1 MKIKLHTLILL
12 TFSFHTMGQSY
23 ADITGA
29 QRFSS
34 SRALDDFSNLKSN
47 VSENEKIDDIKG
59 SMYFN
64 TNFEESTVVFKGV
77 PLSEKTFL
85 RYNPYNDYIEIGKN
99 TSQKTAS
106 SILTKSENVEAQIG
120 SDFYKAFSLN
130 SKDKKELSYLVRI
143 FSDQNHTLYL
153 RMSKKFIDE
162 KPAPSGIGGFLPARF
177 EDKFKLFYSPAE
189 KSILTELKANKKSIV
204 KLFPEDQ
211 SRLKKY
217 MSENNIKLK
226 DYKDVLLVFEKFG
239 NKQ

>member
-1 MKIKLHTLILL
+1 MKIKLYTLILL

-23 ADITGA
+23 TDITGA

-34 SRALDDFSNLKSN
+34 SRVLDDFSNLKSN

-106 SILTKSENVEAQIG
+106 SILIKSENVEAQIG

>member
-1 MKIKLHTLILL
+1 MKIKLYTLILL
-12 TFSFHTMGQSY
+12 TFSFYTTGQSY

-47 VSENEKIDDIKG
+47 VSENEKIDEIKG

-64 TNFEESTVVFKGV
+64 ANFEESTVVFNGV
-77 PLSEKTFL
+77 PLSEKTYL

-99 TSQKTAS
+99 TSQTTAS

-130 SKDKKELSYLVRI
+130 PKDKRELSYLVRI

-177 EDKFKLFYSPAE
+177 EDKFKLFYSPAK
-189 KSILTELKANKKSIV
+189 KSILTELKVNKKSIA

-211 SRLKKY
+211 SQLKKY
-217 MSENNIKLK
+217 ISENNFKLK
-226 DYKDVLLVFEKFG
+226 NYKDVLLIFEKFG

>member
-1 MKIKLHTLILL
+1 MKIKLYTLILL

-106 SILTKSENVEAQIG
+106 SILIKSENVEAQIG

-153 RMSKKFIDE
+153 RMSKKFIAE

>member
-1 MKIKLHTLILL
+1 MKIKLYTFILII
-12 TFSFHTMGQSY
+12 FSFYTMGQSY

-47 VSENEKIDDIKG
+47 VSQNEKIDDIKG

-64 TNFEESTVVFKGV
+64 TNFEESTVVFNGV

-106 SILTKSENVEAQIG
+106 SILTKSENIEAQIG

-130 SKDKKELSYLVRI
+130 PKDKSELSYLIRI
-143 FSDQNHTLYL
+143 FYDKNHTLYL
-153 RMSKKFIDE
+153 RMRKKFIDE
-162 KPAPSGIGGFLPARF
+162 KPAPSGIGGILPARF
-177 EDKFKLFYSPAE
+177 EDKFKLFYSPSE
-189 KSILTELKANKKSIV
+189 KTVLTELKANKKSIA
-204 KLFPEDQ
+204 KLFPEDP
-211 SRLKKY
+211 SRIIKY
-217 MSENNIKLK
+217 ISENDIKLK
-226 DYKDVLLVFEKFG
+226 NYKDVLLLFEKFG

>member
-1 MKIKLHTLILL
+1 MKIKLYTLIFL

-59 SMYFN
+59 NMYFN
-64 TNFEESTVVFKGV
+64 ANFEKSTVVFNGV

-106 SILTKSENVEAQIG
+106 SILTKSENVGAQIG
-120 SDFYKAFSLN
+120 NDFYKAFSLN
-130 SKDKKELSYLVRI
+130 PKDKMELSYLVRI

-189 KSILTELKANKKSIV
+189 KTVLTELKTNKKSLA

-211 SRLKKY
+211 GRLKKFMY
-217 MSENNIKLK
+217 ENNIKLK
-226 DYKDVLLVFEKFG
+226 SYKEVLLVFEKFG

>member
-1 MKIKLHTLILL
+1 MKIKLYTLILL
-12 TFSFHTMGQSY
+12 TFSFHTMAQSY

-120 SDFYKAFSLN
+120 SD
-130 SKDKKELSYLVRI
+130 
-143 FSDQNHTLYL
+143 
-153 RMSKKFIDE
+153 
-162 KPAPSGIGGFLPARF
+162 
-177 EDKFKLFYSPAE
+177 
-189 KSILTELKANKKSIV
+189 
-204 KLFPEDQ
+204 
-211 SRLKKY
+211 
-217 MSENNIKLK
+217 
-226 DYKDVLLVFEKFG
+226 
-239 NKQ
+239 

>member
-1 MKIKLHTLILL
+1 MKLYTIILL
-12 TFSFHTMGQSY
+12 TFSFYTMGQSY

-34 SRALDDFSNLKSN
+34 SRALDDFSNLKSD
-47 VSENEKIDDIKG
+47 VLENEIIDDIKG

-64 TNFEESTVVFKGV
+64 TNFEESTVVFNGV
-77 PLSEKTFL
+77 PLDEKTFL
-85 RYNPYNDYIEIGKN
+85 RYNPYKDYIEIGKN

-130 SKDKKELSYLVRI
+130 PKDKRELSYLVRI
-143 FSDQNHTLYL
+143 FSDQNHKLYL

-162 KPAPSGIGGFLPARF
+162 KPAPSGIGGFLSARF
-177 EDKFKLFYSPAE
+177 EDKFNLFYTPAV
-189 KSILTELKANKKSIV
+189 KTILTELKINKKSIV
-204 KLFPEDQ
+204 KLFPDDQ
-211 SRLKKY
+211 SRLKKF

-226 DYKDVLLVFEKFG
+226 NYKDVLLVFEKFG
-239 NKQ
+239 DKQ

>member
-1 MKIKLHTLILL
+1 MKLYTIILL
-12 TFSFHTMGQSY
+12 TFSFYTMGQSY

-34 SRALDDFSNLKSN
+34 SRALDDFSNLKSD
-47 VSENEKIDDIKG
+47 VLENEIIDDIKG

-64 TNFEESTVVFKGV
+64 TNFEESTVVFNGV
-77 PLSEKTFL
+77 PLDEKTFL
-85 RYNPYNDYIEIGKN
+85 RYNPYKDYIEIGKN

-130 SKDKKELSYLVRI
+130 PKDKRELSYLVRI
-143 FSDQNHTLYL
+143 FSDQNHKLYL

-162 KPAPSGIGGFLPARF
+162 KPAPSGIGGFLSARF
-177 EDKFKLFYSPAE
+177 EYKFKLFYTPAV
-189 KSILTELKANKKSIV
+189 KTILTELKINKKSIV
-204 KLFPEDQ
+204 KLFPDDQ
-211 SRLKKY
+211 SRLKKF

-226 DYKDVLLVFEKFG
+226 NYKDVLLVFEKFG
-239 NKQ
+239 DKQ